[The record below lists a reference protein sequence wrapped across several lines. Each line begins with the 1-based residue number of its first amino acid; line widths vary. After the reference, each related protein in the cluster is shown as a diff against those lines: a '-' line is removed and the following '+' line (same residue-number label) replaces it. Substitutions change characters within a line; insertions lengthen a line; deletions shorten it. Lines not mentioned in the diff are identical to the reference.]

1 MTVVVNDE
9 SKHSTFSR
17 INIVIC
23 FIPCGG
29 PTVICFIPCGSRAA
43 DPLDGHRNFKPIFL
57 GTVDPSSD
65 MAKVLRAVNSQKCI
79 RAGGKHND
87 LDDVGKD
94 VYHHTFFEMMGNWS
108 FGDYFKKEVC
118 AWAWELLTQVFKLP
132 SERLYV
138 TYFGGNKEAGLEPDE
153 ECRQIWIKLGVQE
166 HHVLPGS
173 MKDNFWEMG
182 DTGPCGPCSE
192 LHFDRVGGREAAHL
206 VNQDD
211 PDVLEIWNLVFIQY
225 NRENDG
231 SLRLLPKKHIDC
243 GLGLE
248 RLVSV
253 IQDKRSNYDTDIFLP
268 LFDAIQK
275 GTQARPYQGK
285 VGAEDKDGV
294 DMAYRVL
301 ADHARTLTIALAD
314 GGRPDSTGRGYVL
327 RRILR
332 RGVRYATEK
341 LNAKPGFFASLVD
354 TVVQSLGDTFPEIKK
369 DPQTIKDIINE
380 EEEQFLKTLNRG
392 RNLLYNTIG
401 KLSGTTEIPGD
412 VAWRLYDTYGFPVD
426 LTHLMAE
433 EKGLTIDMNG
443 YEEAKKKAQVISQGK
458 VAGVQDT
465 LSLDVHAI
473 TELQNKKI
481 PPTNDSFKYN
491 YKARSDAK
499 ETEYDFEGC
508 TAKVIALRYNKAF
521 VDSCSSGQECGVLLD
536 RTNFYA
542 EQGGQIYD
550 EGYMVKENDQTDFTD
565 YGGGCRLAN
574 RARVKHGTA
583 RGAATNPYLTQ
594 GHHSPRNLYVLHF
607 WNKPRAKRF
616 VWGSKSPGM
625 LARLTIKG
633 LQCGPWVK
641 TSVEFTVKNVQVK
654 GGYVLHTGSL
664 EGTLRV
670 GDSVTLHVDTARR
683 RLVMNNHSGT
693 HALNHILRTVLG
705 PECDQRGSLVAPDR
719 LRFDF
724 TNKGA
729 MTEQQLKRTELE
741 TQQFISL
748 NEPIFAKQANLASAK
763 KIVGLRAMFDE
774 TYPDP
779 VRVVSIGVPVEEL
792 EADPAG
798 PKALKTSVEFCG
810 GTHLHRSGHIGDFV
824 IANEEAIAKGI
835 RRIVA
840 LTGPEATKALNRTK
854 VLEKHLSELE
864 NSLKNS
870 NSSHKDLVKKIVELT
885 NDISHTTISAYK
897 KDEMR
902 NTLKAL
908 KKRLDDKDRE
918 DKQAMAASVI
928 KDAVA
933 LVAKTP
939 NCPLLVAELNAGSNT
954 KALDSALKNV
964 RGQSPNTAAM
974 FFSVDLDCGKIF
986 CLSSV
991 PKAAIDKGLKANEW
1005 VAAVS
1010 GLMKGKGGGK
1020 AESAQASGPNIS
1032 AREEIIST
1040 ARKFAEQKLGV
1051 ADSVGTQKVGSGAI
1065 LHCPSNSQ
1073 VKLRCMIAA
1082 VYAGKTLSIVDDN
1095 GTVFREGAVELTN
1108 ATAIAYYLASP
1119 AMTGVDISAEAQV
1132 VQWLSYT
1139 DNHIQPAVGS
1149 WVHPNAPVPPATA
1162 RAGMISVLN
1171 YLNTILQTRTFLVGE
1186 RVSLADIVV
1195 FATLLPAYVHV
1206 LDPDTRKPFINVN
1219 RWFNT
1224 ILHQPQVLKVVGSVK
1239 LCEKPPQVKKSEKKN
1254 AKTK

>member
-1 MTVVVNDE
+1 MNTSLSAKDIRNEFINFFVEKKNHQYW
-9 SKHSTFSR
+9 HSSS
-17 INIVIC
+17 VI
-23 FIPCGG
+23 
-29 PTVICFIPCGSRAA
+29 
-43 DPLDGHRNFKPIFL
+43 PLDDPTILFANAGMNQFKPIFL

-118 AWAWELLTQVFKLP
+118 AWAWELLTEVFKLP

-153 ECRQIWIKLGVQE
+153 ECRQIWIKLGVPE

-192 LHFDRVGGREAAHL
+192 LHFDRLGGREAAHL

-275 GTQARPYQGK
+275 GTQARPYEGK

-473 TELQNKKI
+473 TELQNKNI

-521 VDSCSSGQECGVLLD
+521 VDNCSSGQECGVLLD

-550 EGYMVKENDQTDFTD
+550 EGYMVKENDQ
-565 YGGGCRLAN
+565 
-574 RARVKHGTA
+574 
-583 RGAATNPYLTQ
+583 
-594 GHHSPRNLYVLHF
+594 
-607 WNKPRAKRF
+607 
-616 VWGSKSPGM
+616 
-625 LARLTIKG
+625 
-633 LQCGPWVK
+633 
-641 TSVEFTVKNVQVK
+641 SVEFTVKNVQVR

-748 NEPIFAKQANLASAK
+748 NEPIYAKQANLASAK

-974 FFSVDLDCGKIF
+974 FFSVDSDCGKIF

-1020 AESAQASGPNIS
+1020 AESAQASGPNIA

-1051 ADSVGTQKVGSGAI
+1051 ADSAGTQKVGSGAI

-1082 VYAGKTLSIVDDN
+1082 VYAGKTLSIVEDN

-1108 ATAIAYYLASP
+1108 ATAIAYYLTSP
-1119 AMTGVDISAEAQV
+1119 AMKGADNLAEAQV

-1162 RAGMISVLN
+1162 RVGMMSVLN

-1195 FATLLPAYVHV
+1195 FAALLPAYVHV

-1239 LCEKPPQVKKSEKKN
+1239 LCEKPLQVKKSEKKN
-1254 AKTK
+1254 SKTK

>member
-1 MTVVVNDE
+1 MNTSLSAKDIRNEFINFFVEKKNHQYW
-9 SKHSTFSR
+9 HSSS
-17 INIVIC
+17 VI
-23 FIPCGG
+23 
-29 PTVICFIPCGSRAA
+29 
-43 DPLDGHRNFKPIFL
+43 PLDDPTILFANAGMNQFKPIFL

-354 TVVQSLGDTFPEIKK
+354 TVVLSLGDTFPEIKK

-473 TELQNKKI
+473 TELQNKNI

-550 EGYMVKENDQTDFTD
+550 EGYMVKENDQ
-565 YGGGCRLAN
+565 
-574 RARVKHGTA
+574 
-583 RGAATNPYLTQ
+583 
-594 GHHSPRNLYVLHF
+594 
-607 WNKPRAKRF
+607 
-616 VWGSKSPGM
+616 
-625 LARLTIKG
+625 
-633 LQCGPWVK
+633 
-641 TSVEFTVKNVQVK
+641 SVEFTVKNVQVK

-748 NEPIFAKQANLASAK
+748 NEPIYAKQANLASAK

-933 LVAKTP
+933 LVAKAP

-1119 AMTGVDISAEAQV
+1119 AMTGADTSAEAQV

-1162 RAGMISVLN
+1162 RAGMMSVLN

-1239 LCEKPPQVKKSEKKN
+1239 LCEKSPQVKKSEKKN

>member
-1 MTVVVNDE
+1 MNTSLSAKDIRNEFINFFVEKKNHQYW
-9 SKHSTFSR
+9 HSSS
-17 INIVIC
+17 VI
-23 FIPCGG
+23 
-29 PTVICFIPCGSRAA
+29 
-43 DPLDGHRNFKPIFL
+43 PLDDPTILFANAGMNQFKPIFL

-550 EGYMVKENDQTDFTD
+550 EGYMVKENDQ
-565 YGGGCRLAN
+565 
-574 RARVKHGTA
+574 
-583 RGAATNPYLTQ
+583 
-594 GHHSPRNLYVLHF
+594 
-607 WNKPRAKRF
+607 
-616 VWGSKSPGM
+616 
-625 LARLTIKG
+625 
-633 LQCGPWVK
+633 
-641 TSVEFTVKNVQVK
+641 SVEFTVKNVQVK

-933 LVAKTP
+933 LVAKAP

-1119 AMTGVDISAEAQV
+1119 AMTGADISAEAQV